1 MVRAMWLSC
10 CFFVL
15 VVLVLIGEIVTQH
28 RTAVIIV
35 FAVSSVVLFY
45 AVVRSAIAY
54 GDERGTG
61 LMKNEKEFLEDDEIY
76 ETMAAVKLGIYDGL
90 VVILRLR
97 NGELRGC
104 RMDEAPPERV
114 FKAKKDRHSGKIDK
128 YGYPPELLKGKI
140 NIQV

>member
-15 VVLVLIGEIVTQH
+15 VVLMLIGEIVTQH

-61 LMKNEKEFLEDDEIY
+61 LIKNEKELLEDDEIY
-76 ETMAAVKLGIYDGL
+76 ETMGVVKLGIYDGS

-104 RMDEAPPERV
+104 RMGEVPPERV
-114 FKAKKDRHSGKIDK
+114 FKVKSRSGKIDK
-128 YGYPPELLKGKI
+128 YGYPSESLKGRI
-140 NIQV
+140 IDIQV